1 MNLLVTRWVDPVCQ
15 SPRRRAY
22 GYFTHG
28 TAPPPCSFLIC
39 FAVSSPPSSP
49 AAFPNSFRCR
59 FPGHAVLAA
68 LLVLHSRPLTDTAS
82 LATSLSLIG
91 LFTPGQPE
99 TLSVFLRSRTVLPYR
114 AIRKHL
120 GAAGE

>member
-28 TAPPPCSFLIC
+28 TDPPPRSFL
-39 FAVSSPPSSP
+39 FWSAVCSQPSSP

-59 FPGHAVLAA
+59 FLGHAVFAA
-68 LLVLHSRPLTDTAS
+68 LLVLHSRPSTDTAS
-82 LATSLSLIG
+82 LAISLSLIG
-91 LFTPGQPE
+91 LFTPVPTGDSVSFPE
-99 TLSVFLRSRTVLPYR
+99 VTHCSSVPCRLQTPWC
-114 AIRKHL
+114 
-120 GAAGE
+120 GG